1 MKHPRPHGA
10 KKEERTHFDCL
21 LWAMQKNKFFYLGL
35 DGTKILLF
43 YRWEVGK
50 FWGAS
55 QKSR

>member
-10 KKEERTHFDCL
+10 KEGERTHFDCL

-50 FWGAS
+50 FWDVS